1 MAQFA
6 CPSCGAELR
15 FQSSV
20 SIYTVCASCGSM
32 VMRTGVAVEAIGQMA
47 SLPEDISPLQVGT
60 SLVYAGH
67 HYTLLGRT
75 RMGWADG
82 AWTEWFMDDGSQQAW
97 LTDAQGFLSVSFE
110 RPLPPGLTPGL
121 ALNAEVTL
129 YDKVYRVTDL
139 KQATCIGSE
148 GELPFAAPRGR
159 AAHYTDMTSAS
170 AGFAS
175 VEESEDGQRLDIGEN
190 VTFDDLTFANLRPVE
205 GWTLPRPGGRLA
217 GDPQF
222 PPAP

>member
-20 SIYTVCASCGSM
+20 SVYTVCASCGSM
-32 VMRTGVAVEAIGQMA
+32 VMRTDVAVEAIGRMA

-67 HYTLLGRT
+67 HYTLLGRS

-110 RPLPPGLTPGL
+110 RPIPPDITPPLKLGSEL
-121 ALNAEVTL
+121 TL
-129 YDKVYRVTDL
+129 YGNIYRVTDL
-139 KQATCIGSE
+139 KQATCVGSE
-148 GELPFAAPRGR
+148 GELPFAAPAGR
-159 AAHYTDMTSAS
+159 VVHYTDMTGPF
-170 AGFAS
+170 AGFAGL
-175 VEESEDGQRLDIGEN
+175 EESDDGRQLYVGEN
-190 VTFDDLTFANLRPVE
+190 VTFDDLTFANLRPIE